1 MVAGWEGEER
11 WFCGESVVSEMREER
26 EVGALLGWLSEPG
39 FIRKPPRE
47 MDSGS
52 VTGCGER
59 TPTSRLAERE
69 GLGYC
74 RFQPEAAGGT
84 LWNAVMVRL

>member
-1 MVAGWEGEER
+1 MVAGREGEECG
-11 WFCGESVVSEMREER
+11 FCGKRVISEMRVER
-26 EVGALLGWLSEPG
+26 DMGALLGWLSEPG
-39 FIRKPPRE
+39 LIRKPPRE

-52 VTGCGER
+52 VAGCGER
-59 TPTSRLAERE
+59 TPISRLAELK

-84 LWNAVMVRL
+84 LWNAVIMRL